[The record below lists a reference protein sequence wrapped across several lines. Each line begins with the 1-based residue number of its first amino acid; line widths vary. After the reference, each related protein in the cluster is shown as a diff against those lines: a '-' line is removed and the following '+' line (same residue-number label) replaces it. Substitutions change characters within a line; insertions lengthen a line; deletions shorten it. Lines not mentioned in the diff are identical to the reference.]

1 MTVSYLYWSSYSRPW
16 LVIELIADITITFIF
31 KAINMFL
38 GVKFI
43 NALASPS

>member
-1 MTVSYLYWSSYSRPW
+1 MSVSYLYWSSYSRPW
-16 LVIELIADITITFIF
+16 LVIELIADITFIF